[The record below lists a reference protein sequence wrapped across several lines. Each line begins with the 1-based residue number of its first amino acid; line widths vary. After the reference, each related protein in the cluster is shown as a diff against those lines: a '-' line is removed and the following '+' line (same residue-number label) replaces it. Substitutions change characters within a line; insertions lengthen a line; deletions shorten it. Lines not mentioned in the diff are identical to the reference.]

1 MENNRTFRLP
11 KTSESDAAG
20 KLTRMPGTVEMEATK
35 PTKASGV
42 PRLAAK
48 GFKTG
53 FLDNVELSMAN
64 KPITQ
69 SIKKN
74 RSLPFFSHDFIV
86 RSTSTMSIQGV
97 FFVFVRFQEQSTNV
111 IDGEPQITINL
122 RSIFPASNSDE
133 NSMTNVI
140 ETNQLTRAF
149 NSLTAV
155 DKLNITVESGEIF
168 GLLGPNG
175 AGKTT
180 TISMLCTILKPTAG
194 TAKVNGFDIVKEATQ
209 VRKSIGIVFQD
220 PSVDDR
226 LTGRENLYMHANLYG
241 VPASEQKS
249 RIEHVLKLVELQD
262 RADDLLRTY
271 SGGMRRRLELAR
283 GLIHY
288 PKVLFLDEPTLGLDP
303 QTRDHVW
310 RYIRELK
317 ESHDIT
323 VVLTTHYM
331 DEADRLSDR
340 IAIMDYGKI
349 IALDTPTK
357 LKETLE
363 GDVVIV
369 KTNNP
374 TALAAL
380 ATEKMGLQKTHLVN
394 GTVEITVRNG
404 ESTLPRI
411 VETATQNKIYIESIS
426 LRAPNLED
434 VFLHYTGRMIRADSS
449 REPHGIA
456 AIKRRTVR

>member
-1 MENNRTFRLP
+1 MR
-11 KTSESDAAG
+11 
-20 KLTRMPGTVEMEATK
+20 
-35 PTKASGV
+35 
-42 PRLAAK
+42 
-48 GFKTG
+48 
-53 FLDNVELSMAN
+53 
-64 KPITQ
+64 
-69 SIKKN
+69 
-74 RSLPFFSHDFIV
+74 
-86 RSTSTMSIQGV
+86 
-97 FFVFVRFQEQSTNV
+97 
-111 IDGEPQITINL
+111 
-122 RSIFPASNSDE
+122 
-133 NSMTNVI
+133 NVI
-140 ETNQLTRAF
+140 ETNQLTRSF

-155 DKLNITVESGEIF
+155 DKLDITVESGEIF

-180 TISMLCTILKPTAG
+180 TISMLCTILKPTSG

-209 VRKSIGIVFQD
+209 VRKSIGIVFQE

-241 VPASEQKS
+241 IPASDQKN
-249 RIEHVLKLVELQD
+249 RIDSVLKLVELEE

-288 PKVLFLDEPTLGLDP
+288 PKVLFLDEPTIGLDP

-310 RYIRELK
+310 KYIRELK
-317 ESHDIT
+317 ETHDIT

-349 IALDTPTK
+349 IALDTSAE
-357 LKETLE
+357 LKKTLE

-369 KTNNP
+369 KANNLD
-374 TALAAL
+374 TLFSL
-380 ATEKMGLQKTHLVN
+380 LTEKMGLQKTRIVN
-394 GTVEITVRNG
+394 GAIEITVRNG
-404 ESTLPRI
+404 ESMLPRI
-411 VETATQNKIYIESIS
+411 VETATQNGIYVESIS
-426 LRAPNLED
+426 LREPNLED
-434 VFLHYTGRMIRADSS
+434 VFLHYTGRMIRADGS

-456 AIKRRTVR
+456 AIQRRKVR

>member
-1 MENNRTFRLP
+1 MSFV
-11 KTSESDAAG
+11 S
-20 KLTRMPGTVEMEATK
+20 KLSTVTKSMP
-35 PTKASGV
+35 
-42 PRLAAK
+42 
-48 GFKTG
+48 
-53 FLDNVELSMAN
+53 
-64 KPITQ
+64 
-69 SIKKN
+69 
-74 RSLPFFSHDFIV
+74 
-86 RSTSTMSIQGV
+86 
-97 FFVFVRFQEQSTNV
+97 
-111 IDGEPQITINL
+111 
-122 RSIFPASNSDE
+122 
-133 NSMTNVI
+133 NVI
-140 ETNQLTRAF
+140 ETNQLTRSF

-180 TISMLCTILKPTAG
+180 TISMLCTILKPTSG
-194 TAKVNGFDIVKEATQ
+194 TARVNGFDIVKEATQ
-209 VRKSIGIVFQD
+209 VRKSIGIVFQE

-241 VPASEQKS
+241 IPASDQKS
-249 RIEHVLKLVELQD
+249 RIDNVLKLVELED

-288 PKVLFLDEPTLGLDP
+288 PKVLFLDEPTIGLDP

-317 ESHDIT
+317 ETHDIT

-340 IAIMDYGKI
+340 IAIMDYGKV
-349 IALDTPTK
+349 IALDTPAK

-363 GDVVIV
+363 GDVIIV
-369 KTNNP
+369 KASNLNT
-374 TALAAL
+374 LFSL
-380 ATEKMGLQKTHLVN
+380 ITEQMGLQKTRIVN
-394 GTVEITVRNG
+394 GTIETTVRNG
-404 ESTLPRI
+404 EGMLPRI
-411 VETATQNKIYIESIS
+411 VETATQNKIYVESIS
-426 LRAPNLED
+426 LREPNLED
-434 VFLHYTGRMIRADSS
+434 VFLHYTGRMIRADGG

-456 AIKRRTVR
+456 AIQRRKIR